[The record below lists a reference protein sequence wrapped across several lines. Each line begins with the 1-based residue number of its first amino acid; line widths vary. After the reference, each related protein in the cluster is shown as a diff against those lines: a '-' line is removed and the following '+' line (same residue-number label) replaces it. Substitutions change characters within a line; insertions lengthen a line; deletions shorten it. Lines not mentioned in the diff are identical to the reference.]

1 MEIKDKEKAKKDR
14 KMDKE
19 GEGEREKQKQKYI
32 HSDKSVSFIG
42 YCNIHHKM
50 FFKKKERR

>member
-19 GEGEREKQKQKYI
+19 EGEREKQKQKYI